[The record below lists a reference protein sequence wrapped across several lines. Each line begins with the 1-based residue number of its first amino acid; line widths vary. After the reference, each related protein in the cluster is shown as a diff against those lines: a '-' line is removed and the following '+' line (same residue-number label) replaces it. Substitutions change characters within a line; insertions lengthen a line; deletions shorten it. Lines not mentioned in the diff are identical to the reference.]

1 MEYLID
7 SKNMKEIDKQTIE
20 KVGIPSLVLMERA
33 ALSVVTAIEDQYGK
47 GQRVLCICGTGN
59 NGADGIAVARILQER
74 GEKSAIYIPKE
85 SEHSTEEWKIQLAI
99 AESLKIPIFR
109 KSPNWDEYTIL
120 VDAIFGI
127 GLSREITGIYRDVIE
142 WMNRFHTKVVAV
154 DIPSGICSCTGGVLG
169 CAVRA
174 DLTVTFGLQKI
185 GLVKFPGAWY
195 AGKVR
200 LENPGFPREVIELW
214 KTDVYTYTEED
225 LRKIPLR
232 VRDGNKGTFGKVAVI
247 AGTKNMAGAA
257 YFSAMAAYRMGV
269 GLVQICTCE
278 ENRSILQMR
287 IPEAVLSTYTEDTVE
302 VQVRQVM
309 EWADVIVAGPGIGQ
323 SETAKRIV
331 SCVLNYAAEH
341 REKSVVLDA
350 DGLNL
355 FAKLEYPLEK
365 LQGNLIFTPH
375 LGEFSRLSGWSVAE
389 LKTDLEQKVREYVKK
404 YHVCL
409 VCKDVRTMVASQ
421 QEEGVYINLSG
432 CSGMGTAGSGDVLT
446 GIIAGMLAMGLGR
459 KQAAELGVYFHGL
472 AGEKGAEKVG
482 DYALCASEILEG
494 IVKVW
499 NM

>member
-1 MEYLID
+1 M
-7 SKNMKEIDKQTIE
+7 
-20 KVGIPSLVLMERA
+20 
-33 ALSVVTAIEDQYGK
+33 
-47 GQRVLCICGTGN
+47 
-59 NGADGIAVARILQER
+59 
-74 GEKSAIYIPKE
+74 
-85 SEHSTEEWKIQLAI
+85 
-99 AESLKIPIFR
+99 
-109 KSPNWDEYTIL
+109 
-120 VDAIFGI
+120 
-127 GLSREITGIYRDVIE
+127 
-142 WMNRFHTKVVAV
+142 
-154 DIPSGICSCTGGVLG
+154 
-169 CAVRA
+169 
-174 DLTVTFGLQKI
+174 
-185 GLVKFPGAWY
+185 
-195 AGKVR
+195 
-200 LENPGFPREVIELW
+200 ENPGFPREVIELW
-214 KTDVYTYTEED
+214 KTDVYTYTKED